1 MALVKLIVLHCLAR
15 IFTPT
20 LEERTR
26 KIEAECLHSPPSKAT
41 DAATEADSEAIVGK
55 ERKQRP
61 SAAYWAIDFII
72 WIWASFIKCQQ
83 MIVMNMGVMI

>member
-20 LEERTR
+20 LEERPG
-26 KIEAECLHSPPSKAT
+26 KIEAECPHPPPSKAT
-41 DAATEADSEAIVGK
+41 HAATKAYSQAIVAK

-61 SAAYWAIDFII
+61 AAPYWAIDFII
-72 WIWASFIKCQQ
+72 WIWAPFIKCQQ